1 MSVRHP
7 RFSAGGWQAPSLK
20 FYLHYRF
27 TRTISGPIPDIAQ
40 EFRKKPVPPRAT
52 KKVGHREPGNQK
64 IPVRSVD
71 RYPRDWPYRPSGLR
85 RSIGHR

>member
-1 MSVRHP
+1 MSVGRL
-7 RFSAGGWQAPSLK
+7 RFTAGGLQAPSLK
-20 FYLHYRF
+20 FYLDTRF
-27 TRTISGPIPDIAQ
+27 TPDNGWADSRHCPRI
-40 EFRKKPVPPRAT
+40 RKKPVPPRAT

-64 IPVRSVD
+64 IPVRSID